1 MNNFKKIGLSALA
14 GSLAVMSVNAA
25 ELTATGGASITFAG
39 QESNTGGNPFS
50 MNDSITFSG
59 STELDNGW
67 TVSTSFLLDN
77 SDGRASPVGS
87 TTGGSIFDA
96 RNISIDTGTMGVISF
111 EGDDAAGAMGA
122 VDDVM
127 PTADG
132 NETWDVLG
140 ASDRLSAG
148 VEVGAL
154 GSANSNNMI
163 KYSTGS
169 MIDGVTIKSSYTP
182 QGSGEAESSLDFA
195 VEYTGYDGL
204 TLGYAIGE
212 DNAVLG
218 TGSFDVDTM
227 YIKYVYG
234 AATMGY
240 QTSEK
245 EGDTP
250 ANSDEFK
257 AWGITYAVS
266 EDFSVGY
273 GSSNVNLGDATVDQ
287 ETSNV
292 SFSYTMGGMSVTGSF
307 VDQENSGGS
316 THANS
321 DRKGYELGLA
331 FAF

>member
-1 MNNFKKIGLSALA
+1 MNNIKKIGLSALA
-14 GSLAVMSVNAA
+14 GSLAVMSVTAA
-25 ELTATGGASITFAG
+25 DLTATGGASITFSN
-39 QESNTGGNPFS
+39 QEGVVGGNTFS
-50 MNDSITFSG
+50 MNDSITFAG
-59 STELDNGW
+59 STELDNGFI
-67 TVSTSFLLDN
+67 VSTSFLLDN
-77 SDGRASPVGS
+77 SDGAAAR
-87 TTGGSIFDA
+87 IFDA
-96 RNISIDTGTMGVISF
+96 RNITIDTGTMGVISF
-111 EGDDAAGAMGA
+111 EGDDASGAMGA

-140 ASDRLSAG
+140 ASDRLLA
-148 VEVGAL
+148 VAEVGAL
-154 GSANSNNMI
+154 GSANSDNMI
-163 KYSTGS
+163 KYSS
-169 MIDGVTIKSSYTP
+169 
-182 QGSGEAESSLDFA
+182 GSGAAEAESSIDFA

-204 TLGYAIGE
+204 TVGYAIGE
-212 DNAVLG
+212 DNAVAG

-307 VDQENSGGS
+307 VDQENAGGD
-316 THANS
+316 THANN

>member
-14 GSLAVMSVNAA
+14 GSLAAMSVNAA
-25 ELTATGGASITFAG
+25 ELTATGAASLTFSN
-39 QESNTGGNPFS
+39 QEGVTGGNTMS
-50 MNDSITFSG
+50 MNDSITFAG
-59 STELDNGW
+59 STELDNGM
-67 TVSTSFLLDN
+67 TISTSFLLDN
-77 SDGRASPVGS
+77 SDGRAPDVGA
-87 TTGGSIFDA
+87 TTAGSIFDA
-96 RNISIDTGTMGVISF
+96 RSLTIDTGTMGTISF
-111 EGDDAAGAMGA
+111 QGDDASGAMGA

-140 ASDRLSAG
+140 ASDRAFAG

-163 KYSTGS
+163 KYSSGAL
-169 MIDGVTIKSSYTP
+169 IDGVTLKSSYTP
-182 QGSGEAESSLDFA
+182 QGTGEAESSLDFA

-292 SFSYTMGGMSVTGSF
+292 SFSYTMGGMSFTGSF

-316 THANS
+316 AHANS

>member
-14 GSLAVMSVNAA
+14 GSLAAMSVNAA

-39 QESNTGGNPFS
+39 QEAVSSGNGLS

-59 STELDNGW
+59 SSELDNGW

-77 SDGRASPVGS
+77 SDGVE
-87 TTGGSIFDA
+87 GSIFDA
-96 RNISIDTGTMGVISF
+96 RSITIDTGSAGIISF

-140 ASDRLSAG
+140 ASDAS
-148 VEVGAL
+148 GATAELNSL

-169 MIDGVTIKSSYTP
+169 MIDGLTISASYTP
-182 QGSGEAESSLDFA
+182 SDGTTEVESSTDFA
-195 VEYTGYDGL
+195 VAYTGYEGL
-204 TLGYAIGE
+204 TLGYAVGE
-212 DNAVLG
+212 DNAVAG
-218 TGSFDVDTM
+218 TGSFDLSTM
-227 YIKYVYG
+227 YVKYAYG
-234 AATMGY
+234 PVTVGY
-240 QTSEK
+240 QESEK
-245 EGDTP
+245 EGNNASNT
-250 ANSDEFK
+250 DEFQ
-257 AWGITYAVS
+257 AFGITYAVT
-266 EDFSVGY
+266 EDISVGFAESTVDL
-273 GSSNVNLGDATVDQ
+273 GSSDTDQ
-287 ETSNV
+287 VTQNV

-307 VDQENSGGS
+307 IDQENSGGS
-316 THANS
+316 TAAAD

>member
-1 MNNFKKIGLSALA
+1 MKNFKKIGLSALA

-67 TVSTSFLLDN
+67 NVSTSFLLDN
-77 SDGRASPVGS
+77 SDGVA
-87 TTGGSIFDA
+87 GSIFDA
-96 RNISIDTGTMGVISF
+96 RNISIDTGTMGIISF
-111 EGDDAAGAMGA
+111 EGDDASGAMGA

-140 ASDRLSAG
+140 ASDRAFAG

-163 KYSTGS
+163 KYSSGDL
-169 MIDGVTIKSSYTP
+169 MDGVTFKSSYTP
-182 QGSGEAESSLDFA
+182 QGTGEAESSLDFA

-240 QTSEK
+240 QTSDK
-245 EGDTP
+245 EGNTL

-257 AWGITYAVS
+257 AWGITYAVT

-273 GSSNVNLGDATVDQ
+273 GSSNVNLGDKAVDQ

>member
-1 MNNFKKIGLSALA
+1 MNNIKKIGLSALA
-14 GSLAVMSVNAA
+14 GSLAAMSVNAA
-25 ELTATGGASITFAG
+25 ELTATGAASLTFSN
-39 QESNTGGNPFS
+39 QEGVTGGNTMS

-77 SDGRASPVGS
+77 SDGTSG
-87 TTGGSIFDA
+87 TIFDA
-96 RNISIDTGTMGVISF
+96 RNISIDTNSVGIISF
-111 EGDDAAGAMGA
+111 EGDDAAGALGS

-148 VEVGAL
+148 TEVGAL
-154 GSANSNNMI
+154 GSANSNNMM
-163 KYSTGS
+163 KYSSGS
-169 MIDGVTIKSSYTP
+169 LIDGVSLKASYTP
-182 QGSGEAESSLDFA
+182 SGTTEAESSVDFA

-212 DNAVLG
+212 DNAVAG

-234 AATMGY
+234 SATMGY
-240 QTSEK
+240 QSSEK
-245 EGDTP
+245 VGNTA
-250 ANSDEFK
+250 ANTDEFK
-257 AWGITYAVS
+257 AWGITYAIT

-273 GSSNVNLGDATVDQ
+273 AESNVNVGDATVDQ

-307 VDQENSGGS
+307 VDQENNGGS
-316 THANS
+316 THANA
-321 DRKGYELGLA
+321 DRKGYDIGLS

>member
-1 MNNFKKIGLSALA
+1 MNNIKKIGLSALA

-25 ELTATGGASITFAG
+25 ELTATGGASINFAS
-39 QESNTGGNPFS
+39 QESDSAGNSFS

-77 SDGRASPVGS
+77 SDGVAGA
-87 TTGGSIFDA
+87 IFDA
-96 RNISIDTGTMGVISF
+96 RNISIDTNSVGIISF

-154 GSANSNNMI
+154 GSANSNNMM
-163 KYSTGS
+163 KYSSGS
-169 MIDGVTIKSSYTP
+169 LIDGVSLKASYTP
-182 QGSGEAESSLDFA
+182 SGTTEAESSTDFA
-195 VEYTGYDGL
+195 VEYTGYEGL

-212 DNAVLG
+212 DNAVAG

-245 EGDTP
+245 EGNTA
-250 ANSDEFK
+250 ANTDEFK
-257 AWGITYAVS
+257 AWGITYAIT

-273 GSSNVNLGDATVDQ
+273 AESNVNIGDATVDQ

-321 DRKGYELGLA
+321 DRKGYDIGLA